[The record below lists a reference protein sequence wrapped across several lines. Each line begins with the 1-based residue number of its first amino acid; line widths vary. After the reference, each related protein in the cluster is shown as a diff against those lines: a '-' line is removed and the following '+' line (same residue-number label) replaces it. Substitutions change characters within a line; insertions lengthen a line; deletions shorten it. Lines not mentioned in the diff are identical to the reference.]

1 MRRPYPLCAPL
12 AAFLLPAFAGCVSDS
27 LKFARK
33 PTSPASAAPTPI
45 VEQVDYSERPAA
57 TYSVDG
63 APVQPSPTSAA
74 PLGGFYATP
83 SSAPGCPAPVADP
96 ASVPPSLPAF
106 NPSPSSSTSPAAPGS
121 VPLGD
126 FGAADQREER
136 RLREELLEA
145 RADARRQIDA
155 NESLLRQTATYRR
168 DAEETVAALR
178 RQNAELAE
186 KNRVLLADAAEL
198 RAEREFLERR
208 RRLQDAAT
216 RRPSTT
222 VVVPNNSVAALDL
235 RLSDPKIL
243 PIRRDGDV
251 ATIELQ
257 DDLLFKPNSN
267 EFSEEGKDRLRLLAT
282 DVLRRYPTNV
292 LAIQGHSDLDPAR
305 PEDALS
311 AQAASV
317 QKAYLVAEF
326 LVEETGVARNQ
337 TIVGGSGA
345 VSPIVSNENE
355 TNRRRN
361 RRVEIAIR
369 PETIV
374 PRFELARSALAPTSA
389 PSSAV
394 DSSRTAASTVKSNE
408 NPQTVS
414 AAKTDKTGLAPA
426 PGAAKRIV
434 R

>member
-1 MRRPYPLCAPL
+1 MQRASTARPVPFVPALV
-12 AAFLLPAFAGCVSDS
+12 AAFAPTLAGCVSDS
-27 LKFARK
+27 LKFAR
-33 PTSPASAAPTPI
+33 PTSAANAPTPI
-45 VEQVDYSERPAA
+45 VESVDYSEIPAA
-57 TYSVDG
+57 T
-63 APVQPSPTSAA
+63 PPSSP
-74 PLGGFYATP
+74 PLAGFYETPSADAAATP
-83 SSAPGCPAPVADP
+83 PA
-96 ASVPPSLPAF
+96 LPAF
-106 NPSPSSSTSPAAPGS
+106 NPTTATPAPGD
-121 VPLGD
+121 LG
-126 FGAADQREER
+126 ADELRESR

-145 RADARRQIDA
+145 RADVRRQVDA

-198 RAEREFLERR
+198 RSERDFLERR
-208 RRLQDAAT
+208 RRLQDAAS
-216 RRPSTT
+216 RRAPST
-222 VVVPNNSVAALDL
+222 VVVPNNSVAGLDL

-257 DDLLFKPNSN
+257 DELLFKPDSN
-267 EFSEEGKDRLRLLAT
+267 EFSDEGKDRLRRLAT
-282 DVLRRYPTNV
+282 EILRRYPTNV

-337 TIVGGSGA
+337 TTVGGSGG

-374 PRFELARSALAPTSA
+374 PRFELARADDA
-389 PSSAV
+389 SS
-394 DSSRTAASTVKSNE
+394 DD
-408 NPQTVS
+408 QTG
-414 AAKTDKTGLAPA
+414 KIDKTGPIAKGAKIAA
-426 PGAAKRIV
+426 PGLDAASNPTKKLV

>member
-1 MRRPYPLCAPL
+1 MRRSLLLCAPST
-12 AAFLLPAFAGCVSDS
+12 AALLPAFVGCVSDS
-27 LKFARK
+27 LTFARK
-33 PTSPASAAPTPI
+33 PNASANAATPPI
-45 VEQVDYSERPAA
+45 VEKVEYSELPAA
-57 TYSVDG
+57 AYPAAETP
-63 APVQPSPTSAA
+63 AQPTPTNA

-83 SSAPGCPAPVADP
+83 SSAPVCPAPAADP
-96 ASVPPSLPAF
+96 ASAPPSLPAF
-106 NPSPSSSTSPAAPGS
+106 NPSTPVSA
-121 VPLGD
+121 PLGD

-155 NESLLRQTATYRR
+155 NESLLRQTATFRR

-208 RRLQDAAT
+208 RRMQDAAS
-216 RRPSTT
+216 RRNSST
-222 VVVPNNSVAALDL
+222 VVVPNNSVAGLDL

-337 TIVGGSGA
+337 TIVGGSGT

-374 PRFELARSALAPTSA
+374 PRFELARRDLEPT
-389 PSSAV
+389 PPPKPV
-394 DSSRTAASTVKSNE
+394 DLDASRTAASTVEPSE
-408 NPQTVS
+408 NARAVPVGK
-414 AAKTDKTGLAPA
+414 ANKTGLAPA

>member
-1 MRRPYPLCAPL
+1 MRRSFPPCAPL
-12 AAFLLPAFAGCVSDS
+12 AAALLPAFAGCVSDLS
-27 LKFARK
+27 TFARK
-33 PTSPASAAPTPI
+33 PTAPPPASTPI
-45 VEQVDYSERPAA
+45 VEKVEYSELPAE
-57 TYSVDG
+57 TTVRS
-63 APVQPSPTSAA
+63 PSSNGS
-74 PLGGFYATP
+74 LGGFYAAP
-83 SSAPGCPAPVADP
+83 SNASVCPAPADP

-106 NPSPSSSTSPAAPGS
+106 NPSSNAA
-121 VPLGD
+121 LDD
-126 FGAADQREER
+126 FGAVEQREER

-145 RADARRQIDA
+145 RADVRRQVDA

-186 KNRVLLADAAEL
+186 KNRVLLADANEL

-216 RRPSTT
+216 RRNAST
-222 VVVPNNSVAALDL
+222 VVVPNSSVAALDL

-345 VSPIVSNENE
+345 VSPIVSNETE

-374 PRFELARSALAPTSA
+374 PRFELARRDLAPEPSPVDA
-389 PSSAV
+389 P
-394 DSSRTAASTVKSNE
+394 
-408 NPQTVS
+408 P
-414 AAKTDKTGLAPA
+414 AKTDK
-426 PGAAKRIV
+426 PGAVDVATPAADAARRIL

>member
-1 MRRPYPLCAPL
+1 MRRPSPPCASL
-12 AAFLLPAFAGCVSDS
+12 AAALLPTFVGCVSDS
-27 LKFARK
+27 LTFARK
-33 PTSPASAAPTPI
+33 PTAPANAAPTPI
-45 VEQVDYSERPAA
+45 VEKVDYSELPAA
-57 TYSVDG
+57 TYSAVG
-63 APVQPSPTSAA
+63 TPAQPTPPDAA

-83 SSAPGCPAPVADP
+83 SNASACPAPVAAP

-106 NPSPSSSTSPAAPGS
+106 NPSTSNGAPN
-121 VPLGD
+121 D
-126 FGAADQREER
+126 FGAAEQREER

-145 RADARRQIDA
+145 RADARRQVDA
-155 NESLLRQTATYRR
+155 NESLLRETATFRR

-216 RRPSTT
+216 RRPSST
-222 VVVPNNSVAALDL
+222 VVVPNSSVAALDL

-374 PRFELARSALAPTSA
+374 PRFELARRDLAPS
-389 PSSAV
+389 PSSP
-394 DSSRTAASTVKSNE
+394 SEPTAG
-408 NPQTVS
+408 
-414 AAKTDKTGLAPA
+414 AALKTGAPGDKTGKTGKTDV
-426 PGAAKRIV
+426 GAAAREAKRII

>member
-1 MRRPYPLCAPL
+1 MQRASTARPVPFVPTLV
-12 AAFLLPAFAGCVSDS
+12 AAFAPTLAGCVSDS
-27 LKFARK
+27 LKFAR
-33 PTSPASAAPTPI
+33 PTSAVNAPTPI
-45 VEQVDYSERPAA
+45 VESVDYSEIPAA
-57 TYSVDG
+57 TPAS
-63 APVQPSPTSAA
+63 APASATPPSSP
-74 PLGGFYATP
+74 PLAGFYETPSADAAATP
-83 SSAPGCPAPVADP
+83 PA
-96 ASVPPSLPAF
+96 LPAF
-106 NPSPSSSTSPAAPGS
+106 NPTTATPAPGD
-121 VPLGD
+121 LG
-126 FGAADQREER
+126 ADELRESR

-145 RADARRQIDA
+145 RADVRRQVDA

-198 RAEREFLERR
+198 RSERDFLERR
-208 RRLQDAAT
+208 RRLQDAAS
-216 RRPSTT
+216 RRAPST
-222 VVVPNNSVAALDL
+222 VVVPNNSVAGLDL

-257 DDLLFKPNSN
+257 DELLFKPDSN
-267 EFSEEGKDRLRLLAT
+267 EFSDEGKDRLRRLAT
-282 DVLRRYPTNV
+282 EILRRYPTNV

-337 TIVGGSGA
+337 TTVGGSGG

-374 PRFELARSALAPTSA
+374 PRFELARADDA
-389 PSSAV
+389 SS
-394 DSSRTAASTVKSNE
+394 DD
-408 NPQTVS
+408 QTG
-414 AAKTDKTGLAPA
+414 KIDKTGPIAKDAKIAA
-426 PGAAKRIV
+426 PGLDAASNPTKKLV

>member
-1 MRRPYPLCAPL
+1 MRRSLPRCAPL
-12 AAFLLPAFAGCVSDS
+12 AAALLPTFAGCASDS
-27 LKFARK
+27 LNFARK
-33 PTSPASAAPTPI
+33 PTAPATTPI
-45 VEQVDYSERPAA
+45 VEKVEYSELPAA
-57 TYSVDG
+57 PCPAPAPSVQTTPPN
-63 APVQPSPTSAA
+63 AT
-74 PLGGFYATP
+74 LGGFYAPP
-83 SSAPGCPAPVADP
+83 SNSAVSAPVDP

-106 NPSPSSSTSPAAPGS
+106 NPSSNAATAPVPS
-121 VPLGD
+121 GD
-126 FGAADQREER
+126 FGAVAEQREER

-145 RADARRQIDA
+145 RADVRRQVDA

-178 RQNAELAE
+178 RQNAELVE
-186 KNRVLLADAAEL
+186 KNRALLADANEL

-216 RRPSTT
+216 RRDAST
-222 VVVPNNSVAALDL
+222 VVVPNSSVAALDL

-374 PRFELARSALAPTSA
+374 PRFELARRDREPSDLDAKPNAVPNA
-389 PSSAV
+389 PSDKLDV
-394 DSSRTAASTVKSNE
+394 DAAPSN
-408 NPQTVS
+408 
-414 AAKTDKTGLAPA
+414 AADAG
-426 PGAAKRIV
+426 KRLV

>member
-1 MRRPYPLCAPL
+1 MRRSFPPFAPL
-12 AAFLLPAFAGCVSDS
+12 VAALLPTFAGCASDS
-27 LKFARK
+27 STFARK
-33 PTSPASAAPTPI
+33 PNASANAATPPI
-45 VEQVDYSERPAA
+45 VEKVEYSELPAA
-57 TYSVDG
+57 TYP
-63 APVQPSPTSAA
+63 AAETPAQPTPTSAA

-83 SSAPGCPAPVADP
+83 SSASVCPAPVADS
-96 ASVPPSLPAF
+96 ASVSPSLPAF
-106 NPSPSSSTSPAAPGS
+106 NPSTPTAAPGS

-145 RADARRQIDA
+145 RADARRQVDA

-186 KNRVLLADAAEL
+186 KNRLLLADANEL

-216 RRPSTT
+216 RRNSST
-222 VVVPNNSVAALDL
+222 VVVPNSSVAALDL

-243 PIRRDGDV
+243 PIRRAGDV

-374 PRFELARSALAPTSA
+374 PRFELARRDLSPPTPAEPTDADASNDKVAPVD
-389 PSSAV
+389 AV
-394 DSSRTAASTVKSNE
+394 SNAAS
-408 NPQTVS
+408 
-414 AAKTDKTGLAPA
+414 
-426 PGAAKRIV
+426 RIV

>member
-1 MRRPYPLCAPL
+1 MRRSLPLCAPL
-12 AAFLLPAFAGCVSDS
+12 AAALLPAFVGCVSDS
-27 LKFARK
+27 LTFARK
-33 PTSPASAAPTPI
+33 PNAPATPAPTPI
-45 VEQVDYSERPAA
+45 VEKVEYSELPAA
-57 TYSVDG
+57 ETL
-63 APVQPSPTSAA
+63 PQPTSTSAA

-83 SSAPGCPAPVADP
+83 SSASACPAPAADP
-96 ASVPPSLPAF
+96 ASAPPSLPAF
-106 NPSPSSSTSPAAPGS
+106 NPSTT
-121 VPLGD
+121 GD
-126 FGAADQREER
+126 LGAADQREER

-145 RADARRQIDA
+145 RADARRQVDA
-155 NESLLRQTATYRR
+155 NESLLRQTATFRR
-168 DAEETVAALR
+168 DAEETVAELR

-186 KNRVLLADAAEL
+186 KNRVLLADANEL

-208 RRLQDAAT
+208 RRLQDAAS
-216 RRPSTT
+216 RRPSST

-374 PRFELARSALAPTSA
+374 PRFELARRDLEPSPLPEPVALDAPRTAVSADKPNATGKLAPVA
-389 PSSAV
+389 PNATSSAV
-394 DSSRTAASTVKSNE
+394 E
-408 NPQTVS
+408 
-414 AAKTDKTGLAPA
+414 PA
-426 PGAAKRIV
+426 RRLV

>member
-1 MRRPYPLCAPL
+1 MRRSFPPFAPL
-12 AAFLLPAFAGCVSDS
+12 VAALLPTLVGCASDS
-27 LKFARK
+27 LTFARK
-33 PTSPASAAPTPI
+33 PNASANAATPPI
-45 VEQVDYSERPAA
+45 VEKVEYSELPAA
-57 TYSVDG
+57 TVAACPAPDG
-63 APVQPSPTSAA
+63 TPTSAA

-83 SSAPGCPAPVADP
+83 APAADP
-96 ASVPPSLPAF
+96 ASAPPSLPAF
-106 NPSPSSSTSPAAPGS
+106 NPSPSSAVPGS

-145 RADARRQIDA
+145 RADARRQVDA

-186 KNRVLLADAAEL
+186 KNRVLLADANEL

-216 RRPSTT
+216 RRNSST
-222 VVVPNNSVAALDL
+222 VVVPNSSVAALDL

-267 EFSEEGKDRLRLLAT
+267 EFSEEGKNRLRLLAT

-374 PRFELARSALAPTSA
+374 PRFELARRDSASPSFSPSQPTADAASKTAAGAPTA
-389 PSSAV
+389 PSDV
-394 DSSRTAASTVKSNE
+394 G
-408 NPQTVS
+408 S
-414 AAKTDKTGLAPA
+414 AANEV
-426 PGAAKRIV
+426 KRII

>member
-1 MRRPYPLCAPL
+1 MRRSPLLCAPPI
-12 AAFLLPAFAGCVSDS
+12 AALLPAFVGCVSDS
-27 LKFARK
+27 LTFARK
-33 PTSPASAAPTPI
+33 PNASASSAPTPI
-45 VEQVDYSERPAA
+45 VEKVEYSELPAA
-57 TYSVDG
+57 ETL
-63 APVQPSPTSAA
+63 PQPTPSNGT
-74 PLGGFYATP
+74 LGGFYATP
-83 SSAPGCPAPVADP
+83 SNASGCPAPAPVVADP
-96 ASVPPSLPAF
+96 ASAPPSLPAF
-106 NPSPSSSTSPAAPGS
+106 NPSTSAPAAPGS
-121 VPLGD
+121 APLGD

-145 RADARRQIDA
+145 RADARRQVDA

-208 RRLQDAAT
+208 RRLQDAAS
-216 RRPSTT
+216 RRNSST
-222 VVVPNNSVAALDL
+222 VVVPNNSVAGLDL

-257 DDLLFKPNSN
+257 DDLLFEPNSN
-267 EFSEEGKDRLRLLAT
+267 KFSEEGKNRLRLLAT

-374 PRFELARSALAPTSA
+374 PRFELARRDFE
-389 PSSAV
+389 PSPPPEPV
-394 DSSRTAASTVKSNE
+394 DLDASRTAASSVE
-408 NPQTVS
+408 PS
-414 AAKTDKTGLAPA
+414 ANARPVPADQANKTGLAPA
-426 PGAAKRIV
+426 SGAAKRIV

>member
-45 VEQVDYSERPAA
+45 VEQVDYSELPAA
-57 TYSVDG
+57 TYSADG
-63 APVQPSPTSAA
+63 TPVQPSPTSAA

-83 SSAPGCPAPVADP
+83 SSAPGSPAPVADP
-96 ASVPPSLPAF
+96 ASVSPSLPAF
-106 NPSPSSSTSPAAPGS
+106 NPSTPAPAAPGS

-222 VVVPNNSVAALDL
+222 VVVPNNSVAGLDL

-374 PRFELARSALAPTSA
+374 PRFELARNDFESA
-389 PSSAV
+389 PLPEPLGLDA
-394 DSSRTAASTVKSNE
+394 SRTAASTVKSNK
-408 NPQTVS
+408 NPQTVP
-414 AAKTDKTGLAPA
+414 ADKTDKTGLAPA

>member
-33 PTSPASAAPTPI
+33 PTSPANAAPTPI
-45 VEQVDYSERPAA
+45 VEQVDYSELPAA
-57 TYSVDG
+57 TYSADVT
-63 APVQPSPTSAA
+63 PVQPSPTSAA
-74 PLGGFYATP
+74 TLGGFYATP
-83 SSAPGCPAPVADP
+83 SSASPCPAPVADP
-96 ASVPPSLPAF
+96 ASAPPSLPAF
-106 NPSPSSSTSPAAPGS
+106 NPSTPAPAPGS
-121 VPLGD
+121 APLGD

-208 RRLQDAAT
+208 RRLQDAAS
-216 RRPSTT
+216 RRNSST
-222 VVVPNNSVAALDL
+222 VVVPNNSVAGLDL

-374 PRFELARSALAPTSA
+374 PRFELARNDFE
-389 PSSAV
+389 SSPLPEPLDLDA
-394 DSSRTAASTVKSNE
+394 SRTAVSTVKSNK
-408 NPQTVS
+408 NDKTVP
-414 AAKTDKTGLAPA
+414 ADKTNKTGLAPA
-426 PGAAKRIV
+426 PAAQRIV

>member
-1 MRRPYPLCAPL
+1 MRRSFLLCAPST
-12 AAFLLPAFAGCVSDS
+12 AALLPAFVGCVSDS
-27 LKFARK
+27 LTFARK
-33 PTSPASAAPTPI
+33 PSAPANAAPTPI
-45 VEQVDYSERPAA
+45 VKKVEYSELPAA
-57 TYSVDG
+57 ETP
-63 APVQPSPTSAA
+63 AQPTSTGGT
-74 PLGGFYATP
+74 LGGFYATP
-83 SSAPGCPAPVADP
+83 SNASVCPAPVADP
-96 ASVPPSLPAF
+96 ASAPPSLPAF
-106 NPSPSSSTSPAAPGS
+106 NPSTPAPAAPAS

-145 RADARRQIDA
+145 RADARRQVDA

-222 VVVPNNSVAALDL
+222 VVVPNNSVAGLDL

-374 PRFELARSALAPTSA
+374 PRFELARNDFESA
-389 PSSAV
+389 PLPEPLGLDA
-394 DSSRTAASTVKSNE
+394 SRTAASTVKSNK
-408 NPQTVS
+408 NPQTVP
-414 AAKTDKTGLAPA
+414 ADKTDKTGLAPA

>member
-1 MRRPYPLCAPL
+1 MQRASTARPVPFVPALV
-12 AAFLLPAFAGCVSDS
+12 AAFAPTLVGCVSDS
-27 LKFARK
+27 LKFAR
-33 PTSPASAAPTPI
+33 PTSAANAPTPI
-45 VEQVDYSERPAA
+45 VESVDYSEIPTATPASAPASATPPSSPPLAGFYETPSADAAA
-57 TYSVDG
+57 T
-63 APVQPSPTSAA
+63 P
-74 PLGGFYATP
+74 
-83 SSAPGCPAPVADP
+83 PA
-96 ASVPPSLPAF
+96 LPAF
-106 NPSPSSSTSPAAPGS
+106 NPTTATPAPGD
-121 VPLGD
+121 LG
-126 FGAADQREER
+126 ADELRESR

-145 RADARRQIDA
+145 RADVRRQVDA

-186 KNRVLLADAAEL
+186 KNRVLLADTAEL
-198 RAEREFLERR
+198 RSERDFLERR
-208 RRLQDAAT
+208 RRLQDAAS
-216 RRPSTT
+216 RRAPST
-222 VVVPNNSVAALDL
+222 VVVPNNSVAGLDL

-257 DDLLFKPNSN
+257 DELLFKPDSN
-267 EFSEEGKDRLRLLAT
+267 EFSDEGKNRLRRLAT
-282 DVLRRYPTNV
+282 EILRRYPTNV

-337 TIVGGSGA
+337 TTVGGSGG

-374 PRFELARSALAPTSA
+374 PRFELARADDATTPERAA
-389 PSSAV
+389 PS
-394 DSSRTAASTVKSNE
+394 DAA
-408 NPQTVS
+408 PDDQTG
-414 AAKTDKTGLAPA
+414 KIDKTGQLVQEAKIAA
-426 PGAAKRIV
+426 PGLDAASNPPKKLV

>member
-1 MRRPYPLCAPL
+1 MRRSFLLCAPST
-12 AAFLLPAFAGCVSDS
+12 AALLPAFVGCVSDS
-27 LKFARK
+27 LTFARK
-33 PTSPASAAPTPI
+33 PSAPPNAAPTPI
-45 VEQVDYSERPAA
+45 VEKVEYSELPAA
-57 TYSVDG
+57 E
-63 APVQPSPTSAA
+63 APAQPTPTSAA
-74 PLGGFYATP
+74 TLGGFYATP
-83 SSAPGCPAPVADP
+83 SSASPCPAPVAADP
-96 ASVPPSLPAF
+96 ASAPPSLPAF
-106 NPSPSSSTSPAAPGS
+106 NPSTPPPAAPTS

-145 RADARRQIDA
+145 RADARRQVDA

-208 RRLQDAAT
+208 RRLQDAAS
-216 RRPSTT
+216 RRNSST
-222 VVVPNNSVAALDL
+222 VVVPNNSVAGLDL

-374 PRFELARSALAPTSA
+374 PRFELARRDLEPTREPTPKPEPVALDA
-389 PSSAV
+389 
-394 DSSRTAASTVKSNE
+394 SRTAVSTVKPNRNASTV
-408 NPQTVS
+408 P
-414 AAKTDKTGLAPA
+414 AAPTNKTGLAPA
-426 PGAAKRIV
+426 TGVAERIV

>member
-45 VEQVDYSERPAA
+45 VEQVDYSELPAA

-74 PLGGFYATP
+74 TLGGFYATP

-106 NPSPSSSTSPAAPGS
+106 NPSTPAPAAPGS

-374 PRFELARSALAPTSA
+374 PRFELARSDLAPTSA

>member
-1 MRRPYPLCAPL
+1 MRRSFFLCAPPI
-12 AAFLLPAFAGCVSDS
+12 AALLPAFVGCVSDS
-27 LKFARK
+27 LTFARK
-33 PTSPASAAPTPI
+33 PTAPANAAPTPL
-45 VEQVDYSERPAA
+45 VEKVEYSELPAA
-57 TYSVDG
+57 SYSAVETP
-63 APVQPSPTSAA
+63 APSPPSNAA
-74 PLGGFYATP
+74 LGGFYASP
-83 SSAPGCPAPVADP
+83 SSASVCPDP

-106 NPSPSSSTSPAAPGS
+106 NPSSTPAAPGS
-121 VPLGD
+121 APLGD
-126 FGAADQREER
+126 FGAAEQREER

-186 KNRVLLADAAEL
+186 KNRVLLADANEL

-216 RRPSTT
+216 RRPSST
-222 VVVPNNSVAALDL
+222 VVVPNSSVAALDL

-374 PRFELARSALAPTSA
+374 PRFELARRDLESSPPPEPTALDA
-389 PSSAV
+389 
-394 DSSRTAASTVKSNE
+394 SRTA
-408 NPQTVS
+408 VS
-414 AAKTDKTGLAPA
+414 GDKTSKTGQLTPA
-426 PGAAKRIV
+426 ETNAASNAAETARRLV

>member
-1 MRRPYPLCAPL
+1 MQRASTARPVPFVPTLV
-12 AAFLLPAFAGCVSDS
+12 AAFAPTLVGCVSDS
-27 LKFARK
+27 LKFAR
-33 PTSPASAAPTPI
+33 PTSAANAPTPI
-45 VEQVDYSERPAA
+45 VESVDYSEIPAA
-57 TYSVDG
+57 TPAS
-63 APVQPSPTSAA
+63 APVSATPPSSP
-74 PLGGFYATP
+74 PLAGFYETP
-83 SSAPGCPAPVADP
+83 SSDAAATPPA
-96 ASVPPSLPAF
+96 LPAF
-106 NPSPSSSTSPAAPGS
+106 NPTTTATPAPGD
-121 VPLGD
+121 LG
-126 FGAADQREER
+126 ADELRESR

-145 RADARRQIDA
+145 RADVRRQVDA

-198 RAEREFLERR
+198 RSERDFLERR
-208 RRLQDAAT
+208 RRLQDAAS
-216 RRPSTT
+216 RRAPST
-222 VVVPNNSVAALDL
+222 VVVPNNSVAGLDL

-257 DDLLFKPNSN
+257 DELLFKPDSN
-267 EFSEEGKDRLRLLAT
+267 EFSDEGKDRLRRLAT
-282 DVLRRYPTNV
+282 EILRRYPTNV

-337 TIVGGSGA
+337 TTVGGSGG

-374 PRFELARSALAPTSA
+374 PRFELARADAAPPDDQTGKIDETGPIAKDAKIAA
-389 PSSAV
+389 PGL
-394 DSSRTAASTVKSNE
+394 DAAS
-408 NPQTVS
+408 NPP
-414 AAKTDKTGLAPA
+414 KKL
-426 PGAAKRIV
+426 V

>member
-1 MRRPYPLCAPL
+1 MQRRSLFVPTL
-12 AAFLLPAFAGCVSDS
+12 AAAFAPTLVGCVSDS
-27 LKFARK
+27 LKFSRK
-33 PTSPASAAPTPI
+33 PAPTAPTPI
-45 VEQVDYSERPAA
+45 VDGVDYAEVSAPAA
-57 TYSVDG
+57 SSTVSGY
-63 APVQPSPTSAA
+63 PPAA
-74 PLGGFYATP
+74 PTPSGPFGGFYET
-83 SSAPGCPAPVADP
+83 
-96 ASVPPSLPAF
+96 
-106 NPSPSSSTSPAAPGS
+106 TPAAPPS
-121 VPLGD
+121 APPAASPTFNPTTAAPALD
-126 FGAADQREER
+126 DLGAAEQRESR

-145 RADARRQIDA
+145 RADVRRQVDA

-198 RAEREFLERR
+198 RSERDFLARR
-208 RRLQDAAT
+208 GRLQDAAS
-216 RRPSTT
+216 RRAPST
-222 VVVPNNSVAALDL
+222 VVVPNNSVAGLDL

-257 DDLLFKPNSN
+257 DDLLFKPDSN
-267 EFSEEGKDRLRLLAT
+267 EFSDEGKDRLRLLAT
-282 DVLRRYPTNV
+282 EILRRYPTNV

-337 TIVGGSGA
+337 TTVGGSGA

-374 PRFELARSALAPTSA
+374 PRFELARADEPT
-389 PSSAV
+389 PL
-394 DSSRTAASTVKSNE
+394 RRGASDD
-408 NPQTVS
+408 
-414 AAKTDKTGLAPA
+414 KTDKTDKTVKRDAD
-426 PGAAKRIV
+426 AASNAASRIV

>member
-1 MRRPYPLCAPL
+1 MRRSPLFCAPPL
-12 AAFLLPAFAGCVSDS
+12 AALLPAFVGCVSDS
-27 LKFARK
+27 LNFARK
-33 PTSPASAAPTPI
+33 PTASASAAPTPI
-45 VEQVDYSERPAA
+45 VEKVEYSELPAA
-57 TYSVDG
+57 EAT
-63 APVQPSPTSAA
+63 VQPTPSTAS
-74 PLGGFYATP
+74 LGGFYATP
-83 SSAPGCPAPVADP
+83 SSASACPAPGVDP

-106 NPSPSSSTSPAAPGS
+106 NPSTPAAPPGS
-121 VPLGD
+121 APLGD

-145 RADARRQIDA
+145 RADARRQVDA

-186 KNRVLLADAAEL
+186 KNRVLLADANEL

-374 PRFELARSALAPTSA
+374 PRFELARSDLEPTPLSARLDAETSQTAA
-389 PSSAV
+389 PS
-394 DSSRTAASTVKSNE
+394 
-408 NPQTVS
+408 
-414 AAKTDKTGLAPA
+414 AKTAKTGKANKTDADSASNAP
-426 PGAAKRIV
+426 RRLV

>member
-1 MRRPYPLCAPL
+1 MQRASTARPVPFVPALVAVFAPTL
-12 AAFLLPAFAGCVSDS
+12 AGCVSDS
-27 LKFARK
+27 LKFAR
-33 PTSPASAAPTPI
+33 PTSAANAPTPI
-45 VEQVDYSERPAA
+45 VESVDYSEIPAA
-57 TYSVDG
+57 TPAS
-63 APVQPSPTSAA
+63 APASATPTSSP
-74 PLGGFYATP
+74 PLAGFYETP
-83 SSAPGCPAPVADP
+83 SADAAATAPA
-96 ASVPPSLPAF
+96 LPAF
-106 NPSPSSSTSPAAPGS
+106 NPTTTATPAPDD
-121 VPLGD
+121 LG
-126 FGAADQREER
+126 ADELQESR

-145 RADARRQIDA
+145 RADVRRQVDA

-168 DAEETVAALR
+168 DVEETVAALR

-198 RAEREFLERR
+198 RSERDFLERR
-208 RRLQDAAT
+208 RRLQDAAS
-216 RRPSTT
+216 RRAPST
-222 VVVPNNSVAALDL
+222 VVVPNNSVAGLDL

-257 DDLLFKPNSN
+257 DELLFKPDSN
-267 EFSEEGKDRLRLLAT
+267 EFSDEGKDRLRRLAT
-282 DVLRRYPTNV
+282 EILRRYPTNV

-337 TIVGGSGA
+337 TTVGGSGG

-374 PRFELARSALAPTSA
+374 PRFELARADDAPTT
-389 PSSAV
+389 PE
-394 DSSRTAASTVKSNE
+394 RAASSDD
-408 NPQTVS
+408 QTG
-414 AAKTDKTGLAPA
+414 KIDKTGPIAKDAKIAA
-426 PGAAKRIV
+426 PGLDAASNPPKKLV

>member
-1 MRRPYPLCAPL
+1 MRRSFPPCAPF
-12 AAFLLPAFAGCVSDS
+12 AAALLPAFAGCVSDS
-27 LKFARK
+27 LTFARK
-33 PTSPASAAPTPI
+33 PTAPASATAAPTPI
-45 VEQVDYSERPAA
+45 VEKIDYSELPDEV
-57 TYSVDG
+57 SVQS
-63 APVQPSPTSAA
+63 APSNGN
-74 PLGGFYATP
+74 LDGFYATP
-83 SSAPGCPAPVADP
+83 SSASVRPVPAADP
-96 ASVPPSLPAF
+96 AAVAPSLPAF
-106 NPSPSSSTSPAAPGS
+106 NPSTPAVAPAS
-121 VPLGD
+121 APLDD
-126 FGAADQREER
+126 FGAAEQREER

-145 RADARRQIDA
+145 RADARRQVDA
-155 NESLLRQTATYRR
+155 NESLLRQTATFRR
-168 DAEETVAALR
+168 DAEATLAALR
-178 RQNAELAE
+178 RQNAELVE

-198 RAEREFLERR
+198 RAERDFFERR
-208 RRLQDAAT
+208 RRLQDAAS
-216 RRPSTT
+216 RRNSSI
-222 VVVPNNSVAALDL
+222 VVPNNSVAGLDL

-267 EFSEEGKDRLRLLAT
+267 EFSEEGKERLRLLAT

-292 LAIQGHSDLDPAR
+292 LAIQGHSDHDPAR

-374 PRFELARSALAPTSA
+374 PRFELARRDLKPSPLTPPSAPDASTAAAPTT
-389 PSSAV
+389 
-394 DSSRTAASTVKSNE
+394 DSDQFKKSDKLVASPKIDV
-408 NPQTVS
+408 PDV
-414 AAKTDKTGLAPA
+414 
-426 PGAAKRIV
+426 GAAANETQRIV

>member
-1 MRRPYPLCAPL
+1 MRRSFPPFAPL
-12 AAFLLPAFAGCVSDS
+12 AAALLPTFAGCASDS
-27 LKFARK
+27 LTFARK
-33 PTSPASAAPTPI
+33 PNASANAATPPL
-45 VEQVDYSERPAA
+45 VEKVEYSELPAA
-57 TYSVDG
+57 TYPAAETS
-63 APVQPSPTSAA
+63 AQPTPPSAA

-83 SSAPGCPAPVADP
+83 SSASVCPAPVADS
-96 ASVPPSLPAF
+96 ASVSPSLPAF
-106 NPSPSSSTSPAAPGS
+106 NPSTPAPAAPGS

-145 RADARRQIDA
+145 RADARRQVDA

-186 KNRVLLADAAEL
+186 KNRVLLADANEL

-216 RRPSTT
+216 RRPSST
-222 VVVPNNSVAALDL
+222 VVVPNSSVAALDL

-267 EFSEEGKDRLRLLAT
+267 EFSEEGKNRLRLLAT

-374 PRFELARSALAPTSA
+374 PRFELARRDLEPSTPAEPTDADAPNAKVA
-389 PSSAV
+389 PADAV
-394 DSSRTAASTVKSNE
+394 SNAAS
-408 NPQTVS
+408 
-414 AAKTDKTGLAPA
+414 
-426 PGAAKRIV
+426 RIV

>member
-1 MRRPYPLCAPL
+1 MRRSPLFCAPPL
-12 AAFLLPAFAGCVSDS
+12 AALLPAFVGCVSDS
-27 LKFARK
+27 LNFARK
-33 PTSPASAAPTPI
+33 PTASASAAPTPI
-45 VEQVDYSERPAA
+45 VEKVEYSELPAA
-57 TYSVDG
+57 EAT
-63 APVQPSPTSAA
+63 VQPTPSTA

-83 SSAPGCPAPVADP
+83 SSAPVCPAPAADP

-106 NPSPSSSTSPAAPGS
+106 NPSTPVSA
-121 VPLGD
+121 PLGD

-145 RADARRQIDA
+145 RADARRQVDA

-186 KNRVLLADAAEL
+186 KNRVLLADANEL

-243 PIRRDGDV
+243 PIRREGDV

-374 PRFELARSALAPTSA
+374 PRFELARRDLEPSPLPARLDADAPQTAA
-389 PSSAV
+389 PNGDAVKVDKNDV
-394 DSSRTAASTVKSNE
+394 DSASN
-408 NPQTVS
+408 VS
-414 AAKTDKTGLAPA
+414 L
-426 PGAAKRIV
+426 RLV

>member
-1 MRRPYPLCAPL
+1 MRRSFFLCAPPV
-12 AAFLLPAFAGCVSDS
+12 AALLPAFVGCVSDS
-27 LKFARK
+27 LTFARK
-33 PTSPASAAPTPI
+33 PTAPANAAPTPI
-45 VEQVDYSERPAA
+45 VEQVDYSELPSG
-57 TYSVDG
+57 TGSV
-63 APVQPSPTSAA
+63 APYPVGSPSAQPTSSVGN
-74 PLGGFYATP
+74 LGGFYASP
-83 SSAPGCPAPVADP
+83 SSASVCPPSVGDP
-96 ASVPPSLPAF
+96 ASAPPSLPAF
-106 NPSPSSSTSPAAPGS
+106 NPSSTPAAPGS
-121 VPLGD
+121 APLGD
-126 FGAADQREER
+126 FGAAEQREER
-136 RLREELLEA
+136 RLRAELLEA
-145 RADARRQIDA
+145 RADARRQVDA

-374 PRFELARSALAPTSA
+374 PRFELARRDLEPSPPPEPTALDAP
-389 PSSAV
+389 
-394 DSSRTAASTVKSNE
+394 RTA
-408 NPQTVS
+408 VS
-414 AAKTDKTGLAPA
+414 SDKTSPTGKLSPA
-426 PGAAKRIV
+426 ETNATSNAAETATRLV

>member
-1 MRRPYPLCAPL
+1 MRRSLPLCAPL
-12 AAFLLPAFAGCVSDS
+12 AAALFPAFAGCVSDS
-27 LKFARK
+27 LTFARK
-33 PTSPASAAPTPI
+33 PNAPASAAPTPL
-45 VEQVDYSERPAA
+45 VEKIEYSELPAA
-57 TYSVDG
+57 ETP
-63 APVQPSPTSAA
+63 AQPTPSNGT
-74 PLGGFYATP
+74 LGGFYASP
-83 SSAPGCPAPVADP
+83 SSASACPGPVADP
-96 ASVPPSLPAF
+96 ASAPPSLPAF
-106 NPSPSSSTSPAAPGS
+106 NPSTPAAPGS

-145 RADARRQIDA
+145 RADARRQVDA
-155 NESLLRQTATYRR
+155 NESLLRQTATFRR

-186 KNRVLLADAAEL
+186 KNRVLLADANEL

-208 RRLQDAAT
+208 RRLQDAAS
-216 RRPSTT
+216 RRPSST

-235 RLSDPKIL
+235 RLYPKIL

-374 PRFELARSALAPTSA
+374 PRFELARRDLEPSPPPEPTVLDAP
-389 PSSAV
+389 
-394 DSSRTAASTVKSNE
+394 RTAASD
-408 NPQTVS
+408 
-414 AAKTDKTGLAPA
+414 AKTSSNGKRTPAAPNA
-426 PGAAKRIV
+426 TSSAVEPARRLV

>member
-1 MRRPYPLCAPL
+1 MRRSLPLCAPL
-12 AAFLLPAFAGCVSDS
+12 TAALLPAFVGCVSDS
-27 LKFARK
+27 LNFARK
-33 PTSPASAAPTPI
+33 PNSSASAAPTPI
-45 VEQVDYSERPAA
+45 VEKVEYSELPAG
-57 TYSVDG
+57 T
-63 APVQPSPTSAA
+63 PLQPTPSNGS
-74 PLGGFYATP
+74 LGGFYATP
-83 SSAPGCPAPVADP
+83 SSASVCPAPVADP
-96 ASVPPSLPAF
+96 ASAPPSLPAF
-106 NPSPSSSTSPAAPGS
+106 NPSTPASAP
-121 VPLGD
+121 PGD

-145 RADARRQIDA
+145 RADARRQVDA
-155 NESLLRQTATYRR
+155 NESLLRQTATFRR

-186 KNRVLLADAAEL
+186 KNRVLLADANEL

-208 RRLQDAAT
+208 RRLQDAAS
-216 RRPSTT
+216 RRPSST
-222 VVVPNNSVAALDL
+222 VVVPNNSVAGLDL

-267 EFSEEGKDRLRLLAT
+267 EFSEEGKERLRLLAT

-345 VSPIVSNENE
+345 VSPIVSNETE

-374 PRFELARSALAPTSA
+374 PRFELARRDLEPSPEPKAEPGDLDAPRTAVSADKTSQTAKLAPVPPNATSNVA
-389 PSSAV
+389 
-394 DSSRTAASTVKSNE
+394 E
-408 NPQTVS
+408 
-414 AAKTDKTGLAPA
+414 PA
-426 PGAAKRIV
+426 RRLV

>member
-1 MRRPYPLCAPL
+1 MRRSLLLCAPST
-12 AAFLLPAFAGCVSDS
+12 AALLPAFVGCVSDS
-27 LKFARK
+27 LTFARK
-33 PTSPASAAPTPI
+33 PNAPASAAPTPI
-45 VEQVDYSERPAA
+45 VEKVEYSELPAA
-57 TYSVDG
+57 AYPAAE
-63 APVQPSPTSAA
+63 APAQPTPSNGT
-74 PLGGFYATP
+74 LGGFYATP
-83 SSAPGCPAPVADP
+83 SNASVCPAPVADP
-96 ASVPPSLPAF
+96 ASAPPSLPAF
-106 NPSPSSSTSPAAPGS
+106 NPSTPDAA
-121 VPLGD
+121 PLGD

-136 RLREELLEA
+136 RLRAELLEA
-145 RADARRQIDA
+145 RADARRQVDA

-208 RRLQDAAT
+208 RRLQDAAS
-216 RRPSTT
+216 RRNSST
-222 VVVPNNSVAALDL
+222 VVVPNNSVAGLDL

-374 PRFELARSALAPTSA
+374 PRFELARRDFEPT
-389 PSSAV
+389 PPPKPV
-394 DSSRTAASTVKSNE
+394 DLDASRTAASTVKPSE
-408 NPQTVS
+408 NARTVPVGK
-414 AAKTDKTGLAPA
+414 ANKTGLAPST
-426 PGAAKRIV
+426 GAAKRVV

>member
-1 MRRPYPLCAPL
+1 MRRSFPLRAPL
-12 AAFLLPAFAGCVSDS
+12 AVALLPSFVGCVSDS
-27 LKFARK
+27 VKFARK
-33 PTSPASAAPTPI
+33 PAAPDAPTPL
-45 VEQVDYSERPAA
+45 VEKVEYSELPAA
-57 TYSVDG
+57 TYAADG
-63 APVQPSPTSAA
+63 TPVQPSPSNGA
-74 PLGGFYATP
+74 LGGFYASP
-83 SSAPGCPAPVADP
+83 SSASACPAPVADP
-96 ASVPPSLPAF
+96 ASAPPSLPAF
-106 NPSPSSSTSPAAPGS
+106 NPSPSPVAPAPLSS
-121 VPLGD
+121 GD
-126 FGAADQREER
+126 FGAAEQREER

-145 RADARRQIDA
+145 RADARRRIDA

-186 KNRVLLADAAEL
+186 KNRFLLADANEL

-208 RRLQDAAT
+208 RRLQDAAS
-216 RRPSTT
+216 RRPSST

-374 PRFELARSALAPTSA
+374 PRFELARRDLEPSTPAEPTDSDAPKTADATARSTLPPKNA
-389 PSSAV
+389 PI
-394 DSSRTAASTVKSNE
+394 D
-408 NPQTVS
+408 
-414 AAKTDKTGLAPA
+414 KTDKTGLVPA
-426 PGAAKRIV
+426 TEPTRRIV

>member
-45 VEQVDYSERPAA
+45 VEQVDYSELPAA
-57 TYSVDG
+57 TYSADG
-63 APVQPSPTSAA
+63 TPVQPSPTSAA

-83 SSAPGCPAPVADP
+83 SSASGCPAPVADP

-106 NPSPSSSTSPAAPGS
+106 NPSTPAPAPGS

-126 FGAADQREER
+126 FGAADRREER

-186 KNRVLLADAAEL
+186 KNRVLLADANEL

-374 PRFELARSALAPTSA
+374 PRFELARSDLAPTSA
-389 PSSAV
+389 VSSAV
-394 DSSRTAASTVKSNE
+394 DASRTVAPIN
-408 NPQTVS
+408 
-414 AAKTDKTGLAPA
+414 KTDKTDKTDKINPNKVNATSRAAGD
-426 PGAAKRIV
+426 AKRFV

>member
-33 PTSPASAAPTPI
+33 PTSPANAAPTPI
-45 VEQVDYSERPAA
+45 VEQVDYSELPAA
-57 TYSVDG
+57 TYSADG
-63 APVQPSPTSAA
+63 TPVQPSPTSAA

-83 SSAPGCPAPVADP
+83 SSASPCPAPVADP

-106 NPSPSSSTSPAAPGS
+106 NPSTPAPAAPGS

-208 RRLQDAAT
+208 RRLQDAAS

-222 VVVPNNSVAALDL
+222 VVVPNNSVAGLDL

-374 PRFELARSALAPTSA
+374 PRFELARRDFESA
-389 PSSAV
+389 PLPEPLGLDA
-394 DSSRTAASTVKSNE
+394 SRTAASSVE
-408 NPQTVS
+408 PS
-414 AAKTDKTGLAPA
+414 ANARPVPADQANKTGLAPA
-426 PGAAKRIV
+426 SGAAKRIV